1 MIIKLEDI
9 EDISK
14 PLEVELQYNE
24 QALYILKEE
33 LRKRTTYKWKTKD
46 GYIDV
51 KEMSNEHL
59 INSINKLEK
68 HLNEVNIYLEKCIDA
83 FDYD

>member
-14 PLEVELQYNE
+14 PLEVELQYDE
-24 QALYILKEE
+24 QALHILKEE
-33 LRKRTTYKWKTKD
+33 LRKRMTYKWKTKD

-68 HLNEVNIYLEKCIDA
+68 HLDEVNIVLENCIDA

>member
-24 QALYILKEE
+24 HALHILKEE

-59 INSINKLEK
+59 TSIKKKSITFRQPDE
-68 HLNEVNIYLEKCIDA
+68 
-83 FDYD
+83 F

>member
-1 MIIKLEDI
+1 MIITL

-14 PLEVELQYNE
+14 PLEVELQYDE
-24 QALYILKEE
+24 YALHILKEE

-68 HLNEVNIYLEKCIDA
+68 HLYEVNIVLENCIDA